1 MPSSTLLP
9 IVAFLLG
16 AGAVGGILAAAF
28 YPRLAGSSPFD
39 RRLQAIS
46 ALRGVTTRS
55 ADGSGEKTRKR
66 SVEDTLH
73 DADEQQKAKTQ
84 KRYKP
89 SLTTRLRQADVGWS
103 RRRYHFTCAG
113 VAAVLFLAILGMLGL
128 LPAAGMPST
137 SSCAASSRACR
148 WLTA

>member
-66 SVEDTLH
+66 SVEDTLP
-73 DADEQQKAKTQ
+73 AAAEQQKAKTQ

-89 SLTTRLRQADVGWS
+89 SLTTP
-103 RRRYHFTCAG
+103 
-113 VAAVLFLAILGMLGL
+113 L
-128 LPAAGMPST
+128 LPADVHSPP
-137 SSCAASSRACR
+137 RP
-148 WLTA
+148 